1 VIEQS
6 SHAERSEPSD
16 SEREVLIRTDG
27 IGKSYRGVHAL
38 KDMDFELLAGE
49 IHALVG
55 ENGAGK
61 STLCKIIAGAVPH
74 DTGDL
79 FVAGETT
86 QFSSPA
92 DALHHGI
99 AMVYQETS
107 LVPTMTVAQN
117 IDLGHEKLFTRYRSL
132 NIEAQTYLQS
142 MNFQVD
148 PAAYVSTLGTAKRQ
162 MVEITRALRADAR
175 VIIFDEPTAS
185 LSPEETW
192 YLFNVMDDLRRRG
205 LGVIFVT
212 HALEEALGIADR
224 ITVLRDG
231 SKQHTGPA
239 DDLTKNELVRHMV
252 GREVGVVAAPP
263 KRDTD
268 TTETSAKEPVLRVE
282 NVTMGTVVKNMS
294 FSAYAGEILGIFGLI
309 GAGRTETA
317 KIVTGALKRNR
328 IQGGTIYLRG
338 RKIRYRVPKQ
348 AIDDGIAYVTE
359 DRKTAGFFETMT
371 ISDNIYLAHLA
382 TRRGRKFTFSRRAS
396 QRVGADWMK
405 RLRIAAIHPNSRVVE
420 LSGGN
425 QQKVTLAKS
434 LVQSPDVVIF
444 DEPTRGVDVGAIE
457 EIHTFIRELAAEGK
471 TVIVIS
477 SYLPELRTLSDR
489 IAVARLGRVV
499 AEFAPEDATDEAIMY
514 AAVY

>member
-1 VIEQS
+1 MMEQ
-6 SHAERSEPSD
+6 EDLTFRRGESD
-16 SEREVLIRTDG
+16 VVKTTLIRTER

-38 KDMDFELLAGE
+38 QAVDFELLSGE
-49 IHALVG
+49 VHALVG

-74 DTGDL
+74 DSGEL
-79 FVAGETT
+79 LVAGDPAH
-86 QFSSPA
+86 FSSPA
-92 DALHHGI
+92 ESLHQGI

-117 IDLGHEKLFTRYRSL
+117 INLGHEKLFTRYRSL
-132 NIEAQTYLQS
+132 NIDAQTHLQS

-148 PAAYVSTLGTAKRQ
+148 PAALVSTLGTAKRQ

-175 VIIFDEPTAS
+175 VIIFDEPTAA

-231 SKQHTGPA
+231 EKQFTGPA
-239 DDLTKNELVRHMV
+239 EGLTKNDLVRHMV
-252 GREVGVVAAPP
+252 GREVGVINAPP
-263 KRDTD
+263 RKDTD
-268 TTETSAKEPVLRVE
+268 TTVTSAKEPVLRVE

-328 IQGGTIYLRG
+328 IQGGAIYLRG
-338 RKIRYRVPKQ
+338 RRIRYRVPKQ
-348 AIDDGIAYVTE
+348 AINDGIAYVTE

-371 ISDNIYLAHLA
+371 VSDNIYLAHLA
-382 TRRGRKFTFSRRAS
+382 TRRGRRFMFSRRAS
-396 QRVGADWMK
+396 KKVGTDWMQ
-405 RLRIAAIHPNSRVVE
+405 RLHIAAIHPNSRVVE

-425 QQKVTLAKS
+425 QQKVVLAKS

-457 EIHTFIRELAAEGK
+457 EIHASIRELAAEGK

-477 SYLPELRTLSDR
+477 SYLPELRALSDR

-499 AEFAPEDATDEAIMY
+499 AEFAPEAATDEAILY
-514 AAVY
+514 AAVH